1 MAITVTMIEEKE
13 FKTKVR
19 GYDPVEVDEFLDEI
33 CDEMIEMQGTI
44 QTLRDQLKQKAA
56 EYTASSFAPL
66 PVAPLASASVPLPSL
81 APLPLHK
88 GEEDEERL
96 PADLIAAKKLLE
108 NRFHF
113 CTFPKLKSICRKE
126 QTLILPKCTRNLRK
140 ITIKC
145 CRTAF

>member
-66 PVAPLASASVPLPSL
+66 PVAPLTLPQLGLMARLRGSEAAIAEAALTGDRDRAWEGFALHPLVDSP
-81 APLPLHK
+81 
-88 GEEDEERL
+88 RL
-96 PADLIAAKKLLE
+96 GAALLDGYCAAHPGIAALFD
-108 NRFHF
+108 R
-113 CTFPKLKSICRKE
+113 
-126 QTLILPKCTRNLRK
+126 
-140 ITIKC
+140 
-145 CRTAF
+145 